1 MDNPV
6 LVEVTRG
13 GRVESRHRGAF
24 VIMDGGG
31 HVVAASG
38 DIDRPVFPRSAVKAI
53 QALPLIESGAADAF
67 VFDDADLALACAS
80 HSGEPG
86 HVERAASMLARAG
99 LSEADLECGSHWA
112 ADPAVLIEQAR
123 AMECPN
129 QLHNNCSGK
138 HAGFLCT
145 CRHLGFAT
153 KGYVAAGHAE
163 QRLIAETMSAV
174 TGAAHD
180 ADNAAIDGCADAKQ
194 DHQALAA
201 QSVGTLM
208 ASPALRLDAAST
220 LGDRLMRGASHAKWR
235 SRRAAAAALGA
246 YAAARACLG
255 DAAECTK
262 VAQALGNLLG
272 DDTSEVR
279 DAATGS
285 FSVMAVIAAPA
296 QRDAFC
302 QAQLD
307 RAKAA
312 LPLRRPPKR
321 KKAAVVDVSGA
332 QRLGAVTA
340 LGACVLAYPYDVPAH
355 VPASLVALARH
366 SHTTSS
372 SNGGARHAAAV
383 REAVR
388 ATFAEFKRTH
398 AETWD
403 FVRPLFSS
411 EELDALAD
419 ILSAG
424 DYLV

>member
-1 MDNPV
+1 M
-6 LVEVTRG
+6 L
-13 GRVESRHRGAF
+13 
-24 VIMDGGG
+24 
-31 HVVAASG
+31 
-38 DIDRPVFPRSAVKAI
+38 
-53 QALPLIESGAADAF
+53 
-67 VFDDADLALACAS
+67 DDADEDARRRKRETAYGLLRHAS
-80 HSGEPG
+80 
-86 HVERAASMLARAG
+86 RAG
-99 LSEADLECGSHWA
+99 KVSIVA
-112 ADPAVLIEQAR
+112 PLI
-123 AMECPN
+123 
-129 QLHNNCSGK
+129 
-138 HAGFLCT
+138 
-145 CRHLGFAT
+145 
-153 KGYVAAGHAE
+153 
-163 QRLIAETMSAV
+163 
-174 TGAAHD
+174 D
-180 ADNAAIDGCADAKQ
+180 AAIDGCADAKQ

-307 RAKAA
+307 RATAA

>member
-1 MDNPV
+1 M
-6 LVEVTRG
+6 L
-13 GRVESRHRGAF
+13 
-24 VIMDGGG
+24 
-31 HVVAASG
+31 
-38 DIDRPVFPRSAVKAI
+38 
-53 QALPLIESGAADAF
+53 
-67 VFDDADLALACAS
+67 DDADEDARRRKRETAYGLLRHAS
-80 HSGEPG
+80 
-86 HVERAASMLARAG
+86 RAG
-99 LSEADLECGSHWA
+99 KVS
-112 ADPAVLIEQAR
+112 I
-123 AMECPN
+123 
-129 QLHNNCSGK
+129 
-138 HAGFLCT
+138 
-145 CRHLGFAT
+145 
-153 KGYVAAGHAE
+153 VAP
-163 QRLIAETMSAV
+163 LV
-174 TGAAHD
+174 D
-180 ADNAAIDGCADAKQ
+180 AAIDGCADAKQ

-262 VAQALGNLLG
+262 VAQALSALLG

-312 LPLRRPPKR
+312 LPIRRPPKR
-321 KKAAVVDVSGA
+321 KKTAVVDVSGA